1 MKHFPLPLALAL
13 AAALLAGCDKPP
25 QQPAEATPPQ
35 LPAQVGEASY
45 YAPRFNGRRTASGER
60 FDVNSN
66 IAAHRD
72 LPLGSTARVT
82 NLENGRSAEV
92 RVEDR
97 GPYAR
102 GRIIDLSPATADQL
116 GMRQQGTAQVEVQP
130 LREAT
135 R

>member
-1 MKHFPLPLALAL
+1 MKLPLAPLALAT
-13 AAALLAGCDKPP
+13 ALLAGCDKPP
-25 QQPAEATPPQ
+25 QNAAEAAPPPAP
-35 LPAQVGEASY
+35 PAQVGEASY
-45 YAPRFNGRRTASGER
+45 YGPHFNGRRTASGTR
-60 FDVNSN
+60 FDPHSN

-72 LPLGSTARVT
+72 LPLGTTARVT

-116 GMRQQGTAQVEVQP
+116 GMRHQGTAKVEVQP
-130 LREAT
+130 LREAQ

>member
-1 MKHFPLPLALAL
+1 MKPSLAYLPL
-13 AAALLAGCDKPP
+13 AAALLTGCDKPP
-25 QQPAEATPPQ
+25 QGAAEAAPPTP
-35 LPAQVGEASY
+35 PAQVGEASY
-45 YAPRFNGRRTASGER
+45 YGPQFNGRRTASGQR
-60 FDVNSN
+60 FDPHSN

-72 LPLGSTARVT
+72 LPLGTTARVT

-102 GRIIDLSPATADQL
+102 GRIIDLSPATAEQL
-116 GMRQQGTAQVEVQP
+116 GMRHQGTAQVKVQP
-130 LREAT
+130 LREAE